1 MKTSYYAKFSR
12 LSKEEKNRYM
22 PVLISTSLP
31 KWFLDREKYY
41 MEYKLLAPSSD
52 NVFKL
57 KNNKMSQEDF
67 TNAYTDKLKGL
78 DLEQILEDLY
88 DYEGITDTEIVLLCY
103 EKSTDF
109 CHRHI
114 LREYLN
120 ENFNTNITELGGVD

>member
-12 LSKEEKNRYM
+12 LPKEEKNRYI

-31 KWFLDREKYY
+31 KWFLDREEYY
-41 MEYKLLAPSSD
+41 IEYKTLAPSSD

-67 TNAYTDKLKGL
+67 INAYINKLKEL
-78 DLEQILEDLY
+78 DLEQILEDMY
-88 DYEGITDTEIVLLCY
+88 DFEGITEVEIVLLCY

-120 ENFNTNITELGGVD
+120 ENFNTNITELE

>member
-12 LSKEEKNRYM
+12 LSKEEKSRYI

-31 KWFLDREKYY
+31 KWFLDREEYY

-67 TNAYTDKLKGL
+67 INAYTDKLKGL

-88 DYEGITDTEIVLLCY
+88 DYEGIMDTEIVLLCY

-120 ENFNTNITELGGVD
+120 ENFNTNITEL

>member
-12 LSKEEKNRYM
+12 LPKEEKSRYI

-31 KWFLDREKYY
+31 KWFLDREEYY
-41 MEYKLLAPSSD
+41 MEYKLLAPSSN

-67 TNAYTDKLKGL
+67 INAYTDKLKGL

-120 ENFNTNITELGGVD
+120 ENFNTNITELGVD

>member
-12 LSKEEKNRYM
+12 LSKEEKDRYI

-31 KWFLDREKYY
+31 KWFLDREEYY

-67 TNAYTDKLKGL
+67 TNAYIDKLKGL

-88 DYEGITDTEIVLLCY
+88 DYEGIMDTEIVLLCY
-103 EKSTDF
+103 EKSIDF

-120 ENFNTNITELGGVD
+120 ENFNTNITEL

>member
-31 KWFLDREKYY
+31 KWFLDREEYY

-120 ENFNTNITELGGVD
+120 ENFNTNITELGGVN

>member
-12 LSKEEKNRYM
+12 LPKEEKNRYIL
-22 PVLISTSLP
+22 VLISTSLP
-31 KWFLDREKYY
+31 KWFLDREEYY

-67 TNAYTDKLKGL
+67 INAYIDKLKGL

-88 DYEGITDTEIVLLCY
+88 DYEGIMDTEIVLLCY

-120 ENFNTNITELGGVD
+120 ENFNTNITEL

>member
-12 LSKEEKNRYM
+12 LPKEEKGRYM

-31 KWFLDREKYY
+31 KWFLDREEYY

-52 NVFKL
+52 SVFKL

-67 TNAYTDKLKGL
+67 INTYTDKLKEL

-120 ENFNTNITELGGVD
+120 ENFNTNITELGVD

>member
-12 LSKEEKNRYM
+12 LSKEEKSRYI

-31 KWFLDREKYY
+31 KWFLDREEYY

-67 TNAYTDKLKGL
+67 TNAYIDKLKGL

-88 DYEGITDTEIVLLCY
+88 DYEGIMDTEIVLLCY

-120 ENFNTNITELGGVD
+120 ENFNTNITEL

>member
-12 LSKEEKNRYM
+12 LSKEEKSRYI

-31 KWFLDREKYY
+31 KWFLDREEYY

-57 KNNKMSQEDF
+57 KNNKMPQEDF
-67 TNAYTDKLKGL
+67 INAYTDKLKGL

-88 DYEGITDTEIVLLCY
+88 DYEGIMDTEIVLLCY

-120 ENFNTNITELGGVD
+120 ENFNTNITEL

>member
-1 MKTSYYAKFSR
+1 MENEVKYLYLDDIIPNRFQPRENFDEQA
-12 LSKEEKNRYM
+12 LKE
-22 PVLISTSLP
+22 
-31 KWFLDREKYY
+31 
-41 MEYKLLAPSSD
+41 
-52 NVFKL
+52 
-57 KNNKMSQEDF
+57 
-67 TNAYTDKLKGL
+67 L

-120 ENFNTNITELGGVD
+120 ENFNTNITELGVD

>member
-1 MKTSYYAKFSR
+1 MKTSYYAKFFR
-12 LSKEEKNRYM
+12 LSKEEKSRYI

-31 KWFLDREKYY
+31 KWFLDREEYY

-67 TNAYTDKLKGL
+67 INAYTDKLKGL

-103 EKSTDF
+103 EKPTDF

-120 ENFNTNITELGGVD
+120 ENFNTNITELGVD

>member
-12 LSKEEKNRYM
+12 LSKEEKSRYI

-31 KWFLDREKYY
+31 KWFLDREEYY
-41 MEYKLLAPSSD
+41 MEYKLLTPSSD

-57 KNNKMSQEDF
+57 KNNNMSQEDF
-67 TNAYTDKLKGL
+67 TNAYIDKLKGL

-88 DYEGITDTEIVLLCY
+88 DYEGIMDTEIVLLCY

-120 ENFNTNITELGGVD
+120 ENFNTNITEL

>member
-12 LSKEEKNRYM
+12 LSKEEKSRYI

-31 KWFLDREKYY
+31 KWFLDREEYY

-67 TNAYTDKLKGL
+67 INAYTDKLKEL

-120 ENFNTNITELGGVD
+120 ENFNTNITEL

>member
-1 MKTSYYAKFSR
+1 MKTSYYARFSR
-12 LSKEEKNRYM
+12 LSKEEKGRYM
-22 PVLISTSLP
+22 PILISSSLP
-31 KWFLDREKYY
+31 KWFLDKEEYY

-67 TNAYTDKLKGL
+67 INAYTDKLKGL
-78 DLEQILEDLY
+78 DLEQILEDMY

-120 ENFNTNITELGGVD
+120 ENFNTNITELGVD

>member
-12 LSKEEKNRYM
+12 LPKEEKDRYI
-22 PVLISTSLP
+22 PILISTSLP
-31 KWFLDREKYY
+31 KWFLDREEYY

-52 NVFKL
+52 SVFKL

-67 TNAYTDKLKGL
+67 INAYTDKLKEL

-120 ENFNTNITELGGVD
+120 ENFNTNITELGVD

>member
-12 LSKEEKNRYM
+12 LSKEEKSRYI

-31 KWFLDREKYY
+31 KWFLDREEYY

-67 TNAYTDKLKGL
+67 INAYTDKLKGL

-88 DYEGITDTEIVLLCY
+88 DYEGIMDTEIVLLCY

-114 LREYLN
+114 LREHLN
-120 ENFNTNITELGGVD
+120 ENFNTNITELGVD

>member
-12 LSKEEKNRYM
+12 LSKEEKSRYM

-31 KWFLDREKYY
+31 KWFLDREEYY

-67 TNAYTDKLKGL
+67 INAYTDKLKEL

-120 ENFNTNITELGGVD
+120 ENFNTNIAELGVD

>member
-12 LSKEEKNRYM
+12 LPKEEKNRYI

-31 KWFLDREKYY
+31 KWFLDREEYY

-57 KNNKMSQEDF
+57 KNNKMPQEDF
-67 TNAYTDKLKGL
+67 INAYTDKLKGL

-88 DYEGITDTEIVLLCY
+88 DYEGIMDTEIVLLCY

-114 LREYLN
+114 LREN
-120 ENFNTNITELGGVD
+120 CKV

>member
-31 KWFLDREKYY
+31 KWFLDKEEYY

-78 DLEQILEDLY
+78 DLEKILEDLY

>member
-12 LSKEEKNRYM
+12 LSKEEKDRYI

-31 KWFLDREKYY
+31 KWFLDREEYY

-67 TNAYTDKLKGL
+67 TNAYIDKLKGL

-88 DYEGITDTEIVLLCY
+88 DYEGIMDTEIVLLCY

-120 ENFNTNITELGGVD
+120 ENFNTNITEL

>member
-12 LSKEEKNRYM
+12 LSKEEKSRYI

-31 KWFLDREKYY
+31 KWFLDREEYY

-67 TNAYTDKLKGL
+67 INAYTDKLKGL

-88 DYEGITDTEIVLLCY
+88 DYEGIMDTEIVLLCY

-120 ENFNTNITELGGVD
+120 ENFNTNITELGVD

>member
-31 KWFLDREKYY
+31 KWFLDREEYY

>member
-12 LSKEEKNRYM
+12 LPKEEKSRYI

-31 KWFLDREKYY
+31 KWFLDREECY
-41 MEYKLLAPSSD
+41 MEYKLLAPYSD

-67 TNAYTDKLKGL
+67 INAYTDKLKEL
-78 DLEQILEDLY
+78 DLGQILEDLY

-120 ENFNTNITELGGVD
+120 ENFNTNITEL